1 MSRREGSLACVGVL
15 VAAALCG
22 CESVDL
28 SEFNVETAKDR
39 VAVESEAARRRSE
52 FQETNSAESLRWL
65 LGHSVAQGMSL
76 DEVNESLGQ
85 RGERV
90 YEDQWL
96 KKGNTHVWRED
107 DTYRWGPDDKGQV
120 VYLFFREG
128 HLVNFSQKDYR

>member
-1 MSRREGSLACVGVL
+1 MSRREGTLACVAVL
-15 VAAALCG
+15 AAAALCG

-28 SEFNVETAKDR
+28 SEFKVETAKDR
-39 VAVESEAARRRSE
+39 VAAESEAARRRSE
-52 FQETNSAESLRWL
+52 FEETKAAESLRWL
-65 LGHSVAQGMSL
+65 LGHGVTQGMSL
-76 DEVNESLGQ
+76 DEVNEVVGE

-96 KKGNTHVWRED
+96 KKGNTRVWRED
-107 DTYRWGPDDKGQV
+107 ETYRWGPDDEGKV